1 MAPRFRPPRL
11 RSPTAALA
19 SSPARPSAWLLALAA
34 LLFAAGSALFAAPAR
49 AEAGTGGP
57 TQEALAARRAELLA
71 RLEGQ
76 GFTVVVE
83 APFVVIG
90 DEAPAK
96 VRARATGFLRSTV
109 AHLEKEW
116 FAKRPDEI
124 IEIWL
129 FKNEKTYRRGAKR
142 FFDDEPETPY
152 GYYSPSDR
160 ALVMN
165 IGPGAGTLSHELVH
179 PYMEANFPAAPAWF
193 NEGVASLYEAP
204 REKDGKLWGIT
215 NWRLAGLQRGLAD
228 NALPTLAAMMSTT
241 PDQFYGAEFD
251 AYAMAR
257 FLCQYLQD
265 HGKLGELYAT
275 FTADPADPT
284 GVAAL
289 QQVTGMTMAE
299 LEPVWRRWARGLRR

>member
-1 MAPRFRPPRL
+1 M
-11 RSPTAALA
+11 
-19 SSPARPSAWLLALAA
+19 AA
-34 LLFAAGSALFAAPAR
+34 LLLAAGSALFAAPAG
-49 AEAGTGGP
+49 AEAGGGGP
-57 TQEALAARRAELLA
+57 SQEALATRRAELVA
-71 RLEGQ
+71 KLEGE

-116 FAKRPDEI
+116 FARRPDKI

-129 FKNEKTYRRGAKR
+129 FKNEKAYRRGAKR
-142 FFDDEPETPY
+142 FFEDEPETPY
-152 GYYSPSDR
+152 GYYSPADR

-215 NWRLAGLQRGLAD
+215 NWRLNGLQRGLAD
-228 NALPTLAAMMSTT
+228 NALPTLAAMMSTN

-275 FTADPADPT
+275 FTADPSDPT
-284 GVAAL
+284 GVEAL
-289 QQVTGMTMAE
+289 QKVTGMTMAE
-299 LEPVWRRWARGLRR
+299 LEPVWRKWARGLRR